1 MTPEQISLVQ
11 TSFAQVEPMKDKA
24 AGLFYAHLWE
34 IDPST
39 APLFASADMGRQGH
53 KLMAALGLV
62 VKGLT
67 NPQSVM
73 PTAQAMALRHVD
85 YGVTREQYA
94 SMGATLL
101 WTLGQMLGA
110 AFTPE
115 VEKAWVAAYALVS
128 GAMVEAAYDA

>member
-11 TSFAQVEPMKDKA
+11 TSFAQVEPMKDQA

-128 GAMVEAAYDA
+128 GAMIEAAYDA